1 MYGPGFR
8 AMVLQGSVGAD
19 LLRIAT
25 MEVRS
30 ELTHRFW
37 CGGHFEVLGLWGGC
51 CTVLGLG
58 FRASG
63 FRSVRQCQLSRHVML
78 LLFLSRCPDN
88 QSLCCLRGTSNNGF
102 AAKPRSSLEALGQ

>member
-8 AMVLQGSVGAD
+8 VMVLQGSVGAD

-25 MEVRS
+25 REVRS

-37 CGGHFEVLGLWGGC
+37 CGGHFEVLGFWGGC
-51 CTVLGLG
+51 FLGL
-58 FRASG
+58 RASG
-63 FRSVRQCQLSRHVML
+63 FRTVGQCRLSRHVML
-78 LLFLSRCPDN
+78 LLFLSRSPEN